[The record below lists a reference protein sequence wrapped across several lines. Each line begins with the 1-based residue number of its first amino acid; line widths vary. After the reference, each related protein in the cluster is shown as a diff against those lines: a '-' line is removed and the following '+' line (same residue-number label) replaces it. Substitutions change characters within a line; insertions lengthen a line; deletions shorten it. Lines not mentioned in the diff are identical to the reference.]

1 MFVHKYYYFCSII
14 VMLVLLEVKNL
25 QVRKMVKW

>member
-1 MFVHKYYYFCSII
+1 MFVQKCYYFCSII

-25 QVRKMVKW
+25 QVGKIW